1 MTIIVCPLSQ
11 LQKTLGHSGAHH
23 GVTLVRDDELIG
35 RERDGLKGNVGGLD
49 GHLWL
54 DVDDIDD
61 ELDGLIAPGHEH
73 VERLITFLPSWNRS
87 MPLVVHCYGGISRST
102 AAAFIS
108 ACVLSPRLDE
118 TEIARRLRL
127 ASPTARPNTRLIAI
141 ADCHLGREGRMVRAV
156 TEIGLGAGAYEGE
169 PFAIR
174 LD

>member
-11 LQKTLGHSGAHH
+11 LQKTLGQSGARHV
-23 GVTLVRDDELIG
+23 VTLIRDDELIG
-35 RERDGLKGNVGGLD
+35 REREGLRVNVGDLD

-54 DVDDIDD
+54 EMDDIAD
-61 ELDGLIAPGHEH
+61 EMEGLIAPDQAH
-73 VERLITFLPSWNRS
+73 VEKLAAFLAGWSRAAPLI
-87 MPLVVHCYGGISRST
+87 VHCYAGISRST

-108 ACVLSPRLDE
+108 ACIVSPQLSE

-127 ASPTARPNTRLIAI
+127 ASPTARPNSRLIAI
-141 ADCHLGREGRMVRAV
+141 ADAHLGRQGRMVRAV
-156 TEIGLGAGAYEGE
+156 SEIGDGTGAYEGE